1 MTGVPGAASPAE
13 VVPVRRAPVRLAVV
27 GVGHL
32 GRHHARVAAELPGIS
47 LVGIHDHHEGRA
59 EEVARERG
67 LRVLAGPEEVAEAAE
82 AVVVATPTSSHGEL
96 GRFFLERGLDVLV
109 EKPLAPGVDEASALV
124 DLARARSRVLAV
136 GHVERFNPAVQA
148 LLARTEPPLFIE
160 GLRLAPFT
168 PRSLDVDVVLDLMIH
183 DLQIVSDLVRRP
195 VREIR
200 AVGMPVVTPRIDI
213 ANARL
218 EFDGGCVAT
227 LTASRVSAERQR
239 KLRVFGRS
247 LYCSVDMHARTI
259 RARRLSDGAGSGGP
273 DIVPVDVPVEIGD
286 PLARELEDF
295 AGAVRER
302 REPLVSGE
310 VGRDALVL
318 AHRVLEAIAAHR
330 ASSGAGGI
338 SS

>member
-1 MTGVPGAASPAE
+1 VTGATASAGGDPPAH
-13 VVPVRRAPVRLAVV
+13 VAPVRLAVV

-67 LRVLAGPEEVAEAAE
+67 LRVLSGPEEVAEAAE

-109 EKPLAPGVDEASALV
+109 EKPLTPAVEEASALV

-148 LLARTEPPLFIE
+148 LLAQTEPPLFIE

-168 PRSLDVDVVLDLMIH
+168 PRSLDIDVVLDLMIH
-183 DLQIVSDLVRRP
+183 DLQIVADLVRRP
-195 VREIR
+195 IREIR
-200 AVGMPVVTPRIDI
+200 AVGMPVVTSRIDI

-218 EFDGGCVAT
+218 EFEGGCVAT
-227 LTASRVSAERQR
+227 LTASRVSAERMR
-239 KLRVFGRS
+239 KLRVFGPS

-259 RARRLSDGAGSGGP
+259 RARRLLDGSGRP
-273 DIVPVDVPVEIGD
+273 DIVPVEVPVETGD

-302 REPLVSGE
+302 REPLVPGE

-318 AHRVLEAIAAHR
+318 AHRVLAAIAEHR
-330 ASSGAGGI
+330 SATGARA
-338 SS
+338 